1 MSLNTLKKANRRL
14 VAAGLP
20 IAVETCDSTF
30 VPTQVMPFLLD
41 PTIRTASEE

>member
-1 MSLNTLKKANRRL
+1 MSLKTLKKTNQRL

-30 VPTQVMPFLLD
+30 VPTRVLPFLLD